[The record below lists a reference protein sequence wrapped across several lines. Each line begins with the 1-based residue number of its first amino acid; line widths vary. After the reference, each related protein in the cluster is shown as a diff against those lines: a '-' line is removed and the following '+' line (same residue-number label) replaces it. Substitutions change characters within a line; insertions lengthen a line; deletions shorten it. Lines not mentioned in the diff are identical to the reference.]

1 MELYGTKYQTPMAL
15 VIGKANEFLRF
26 GEVNNIYVH
35 GDQSILF
42 EISPMT
48 TNCFYGHFHAY
59 VLSPGDSTKYF
70 IKHSELL
77 DYHPYGLYTSLSILP
92 DASLLYVIPRTNI
105 S

>member
-1 MELYGTKYQTPMAL
+1 MELYGT
-15 VIGKANEFLRF
+15 NEFFEFFEFLRF

-48 TNCFYGHFHAY
+48 TNCFYGTFSCICA
-59 VLSPGDSTKYF
+59 VSLSPGDSTKYF
-70 IKHSELL
+70 IKHL

-92 DASLLYVIPRTNI
+92 DANLLYVIPRTNI
-105 S
+105 Y